1 MRPPIDPNDWHL
13 AEINVARAL
22 TPLDAPEM
30 ADFIALIPGVNQ
42 LAERSP
48 GYVWRLQTE
57 YGDATGIRAF
67 DDAAMLVNMSVWR
80 DVEALRGFTY
90 ASDHLIP
97 FRARR
102 RWFEVPS
109 APHVALW
116 WIPAGTIPT
125 LQEGKDRLDLIT
137 AKGPTSHAFT
147 FRHAFGPDGA
157 PLERDAPRV
166 ETPPLSP

>member
-1 MRPPIDPNDWHL
+1 MELHL

-30 ADFIALIPGVNQ
+30 ADFVALIPGVNE
-42 LAERSP
+42 LADRSP
-48 GYVWRLQTE
+48 GFVWRLQTE

-80 DVEALRGFTY
+80 DLEALRAFTY
-90 ASDHLIP
+90 ASDHLVP

-102 RWFEVPS
+102 RWFAPPT
-109 APHVALW
+109 APHMALW

-125 LQEGKDRLDLIT
+125 LQEGKDRLD
-137 AKGPTSHAFT
+137 AVVANGPTPIAFT
-147 FRHAFGPDGA
+147 FKHAFAPDGT
-157 PLERDAPRV
+157 PLDPEARRL
-166 ETPPLSP
+166 EPPLPPL